1 MEDIEDEKS
10 EEFSN
15 CEYKFY
21 RLMSGNLDDK
31 WLFKH
36 NQVLSIRM
44 SGNHEAY
51 TVYVRNKELFGSGE
65 WVELH
70 TFALNDASLDSDVVA
85 AQSIYDSYLFANNM
99 NTQDDGHAKC
109 IGLKHILQRGDVVQ
123 ITNLQNKPHWNN
135 QLATVIGG
143 FVKNKQRWP
152 IQMKTADQ
160 SKALLQSKNLI
171 LYENIDN
178 NDGYMKLKEMI
189 LNAKFLWICDE
200 TRQQLA
206 VNELGGREEIR
217 VFEFED
223 IETIQF
229 PLTPIPSLNYALY
242 VQLEPDLNSDFVLI
256 KTFEKD
262 TIWKPMSSQYKPSYS
277 TGVYG
282 AYALKP
288 AAHRYR
294 ASLSTGVYGV
304 YMLQLVKPLSVICSI
319 CFMDNLLSTD
329 DKMVFTLHAHN
340 VDCIHHNVILNATY
354 LMVFQDEID
363 HKATMTENDGII
375 YHFDDINHVRFLI
388 PFNTESQ
395 YAHLY
400 VKSKGNFDF
409 VFVKRL
415 QIEKRNDITNE
426 IDYLLIALKRF
437 DVKIT
442 NPKQFGC
449 DVERLIPQM
458 IQNRTP
464 DLFTF
469 CDKYDSTK
477 RILDRLY
484 EEFDAQMLLSH
495 RTILST
501 KFQCVHTSKAF
512 GYCVYKTHKAD
523 GDDAHADEKTNIFES
538 SKYEIVC
545 IRNHDMQSEIKQT
558 KILDFGDELIITNRD
573 EYDLYVISVQNEDVF
588 NSSQYIEIQRLN
600 KPDFSECSN
609 AFRHHLQLMDKT
621 IELKAPQGDY
631 GRYDVTEGST
641 CDTFIINS
649 KSKFCSIRINAALHS
664 GKYYYEVHILKADED
679 CPKFYIGWAD
689 QGFIP
694 NDAESRGVGNDCSEG
709 NSWAC
714 NGMETW
720 HNGKQNEA
728 FNVNTCVCGERLTKA
743 KKYYATCDTCKQGLN
758 GYSAQWIWN
767 CQHSKCNRNY
777 YLCLKCATPH
787 EGYWELD
794 DTIGCAIDID
804 RGEISYYLNGHFIGI
819 AFKNITFKTKQI
831 FPVVSML
838 NHHKIEM
845 KFVDRIDKG
854 YQKVPEPELYCI
866 NPVEKGHY
874 DEILQSKY
882 VLRSPMND
890 DIGVYQFK
898 NMNDLHFIL
907 PFKPTVSIYVQ
918 SPHHDERVLLKA
930 FGRPHLRNY
939 KTLQHPS
946 LQYLLDFLAGVSIHL
961 IELKDIDALDFFE
974 WDHKWLPVLLTQ
986 KYRAILKQPSPLG
999 VDIRHRLVYEL
1010 HIDSVDIAFKV
1021 LDAQLV
1027 VEQYQIFEHFT
1038 LHMEANED
1046 AAVSNCDYKLMKRS
1060 NDNQE
1065 TQLHRFKHKRV
1076 FLIRMSGNH
1085 ETYVVYVR
1093 NETVFGSPEWFELQ
1107 TFALNC
1113 PPSDTDMVAA
1123 QSIHDPYLFVN
1134 NLEIR
1139 DVHHIRCIGL
1149 KPILN
1154 DSNNDEYMKIKE
1166 TIS

>member
-262 TIWKPMSSQYKPSYS
+262 MIWKPMPPQYKPSHS

-282 AYALKP
+282 AHALAPPHK
-288 AAHRYR
+288 YR
-294 ASLSTGVYGV
+294 PSLSTGVYGV
-304 YMLQLVKPLSVICSI
+304 HMLQLIKPLSVICSMY
-319 CFMDNLLSTD
+319 FMDYLVPTD
-329 DKMVFTLHAHN
+329 DNMFFTLHAHN
-340 VDCIHHNVILNATY
+340 MDCIHHNAILNATY
-354 LMVFQDEID
+354 LMVVQDEID
-363 HKATMTENDGII
+363 HTAKMTESDGII
-375 YHFDDINHVRFLI
+375 YQFDDINHMRFVV
-388 PFNTESQ
+388 PFGTVSQ

-400 VKSKGNFDF
+400 VKSKTSFDF

-694 NDAESRGVGNDCSEG
+694 NDAESYGAGIDCSEG
-709 NSWAC
+709 NSWAS

-728 FNVNTCVCGERLTKA
+728 FNVNTCVCGERLELWDVRDCYPFRHRAYCACA
-743 KKYYATCDTCKQGLN
+743 KCRERVIRGEVWHCPKGECDEHQS
-758 GYSAQWIWN
+758 GYD
-767 CQHSKCNRNY
+767 
-777 YLCLKCATPH
+777 LCLNHATLH
-787 EGYWELD
+787 EGYWEKD
-794 DTIGCAIDID
+794 DVIGCCIDID
-804 RGEISYYLNGHFIGI
+804 KREISYYLNESFVGI
-819 AFKNITFKTKQI
+819 AFKNITFKEKQL
-831 FPVVSML
+831 FPALSMF
-838 NHHKIEM
+838 NNQRVEM
-845 KFVDRIDKG
+845 IMNCNFKEA
-854 YQKVPEPELYCI
+854 YHKVPEPELYC
-866 NPVEKGHY
+866 PSLVHKDHY
-874 DEILQSKY
+874 DEILANQY
-882 VLRSPMND
+882 VLRSRTCIN
-890 DIGVYQFK
+890 DIGVYQFG
-898 NMNDLHFIL
+898 NMNDLHFIIPCKTNVPSNADL
-907 PFKPTVSIYVQ
+907 NLYVQ
-918 SPHHDERVLLKA
+918 SPHHNELILLKT
-930 FGRPHLRNY
+930 FERKHLTNY
-939 KTLQHPS
+939 KTQHLF
-946 LQYLLDFLAGVSIHL
+946 LQYILDFLEVYDRKLDMNNIKRNTNQAMHPI
-961 IELKDIDALDFFE
+961 DFFG
-974 WDHKWLPVLLTQ
+974 WNHNWISVLLTPE
-986 KYRAILKQPSPLG
+986 YRAILKQPTPLG
-999 VDIRHRLVYEL
+999 VDIYHRLIHEL
-1010 HIDSVDIAFKV
+1010 RIESVDRAFKV
-1021 LDAQLV
+1021 LETAFV
-1027 VEQYQIFEHFT
+1027 VQQYPMFEH
-1038 LHMEANED
+1038 
-1046 AAVSNCDYKLMKRS
+1046 
-1060 NDNQE
+1060 
-1065 TQLHRFKHKRV
+1065 
-1076 FLIRMSGNH
+1076 
-1085 ETYVVYVR
+1085 
-1093 NETVFGSPEWFELQ
+1093 
-1107 TFALNC
+1107 
-1113 PPSDTDMVAA
+1113 
-1123 QSIHDPYLFVN
+1123 
-1134 NLEIR
+1134 
-1139 DVHHIRCIGL
+1139 
-1149 KPILN
+1149 
-1154 DSNNDEYMKIKE
+1154 
-1166 TIS
+1166 